1 MPPVIVNINS
11 STVTVN
17 PPVVITSTNSAI
29 GLTVTWNINN
39 DGSIPLASPPIVFPW
54 PVPSGVT
61 PPPGGFTQYT
71 GAVTQVPGGGD
82 RWQATM
88 PPQPS
93 GVTQFYKYNVAYAN
107 GGFYDPEVENQGVPP
122 QPGSGGG
129 GGPKPPKD
137 EDKSDR
143 P

>member
-11 STVTVN
+11 GTVTIN
-17 PPVVITSTNSAI
+17 PPKVITSTNSAI
-29 GLTVTWNINN
+29 GLTVVWNINN
-39 DGSIPLASPPIVFPW
+39 DGSIPLASPPIAFPS
-54 PVPSGVT
+54 P
-61 PPPGGFTQYT
+61 PPPGFNPYT
-71 GAVTQVPGGGD
+71 GSAVTPAPGGGD

-88 PPQPS
+88 VPQPS
-93 GVTQFYKYNVAYAN
+93 GVTQVYKYNVVYAS

-129 GGPKPPKD
+129 GGPKPDKD
-137 EDKSDR
+137 KDKPDQ